1 MEYLVM
7 RLPEGLSLTDGA
19 AALLLREGLWRWR
32 RCWSGAALELYAGA
46 HGSLLFARPK
56 GCAVRLAPYVRPF
69 LHK

>member
-19 AALLLREGLWRWR
+19 AALLLREGLWRRR
-32 RCWSGAALELYAGA
+32 RCWGGASLELYCGA
-46 HGSLLFARPK
+46 HGALLFARPE